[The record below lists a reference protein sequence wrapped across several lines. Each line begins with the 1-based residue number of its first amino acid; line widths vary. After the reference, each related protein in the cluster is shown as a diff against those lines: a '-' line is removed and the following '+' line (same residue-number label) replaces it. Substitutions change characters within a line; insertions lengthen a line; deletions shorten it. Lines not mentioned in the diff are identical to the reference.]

1 MKVAIY
7 PGSFN
12 PWHEGH
18 EDILNKA
25 LEIFDHV
32 VILQR
37 YDPEIEK
44 VKIFHNERVS
54 YKKFTGLLV
63 DKVESLKPDAII
75 RGIRNGNDLQYETNL
90 QYWNEDL
97 GVKCPFVYFICD
109 RGKAHISSSAI
120 REINKLKEL

>member
-32 VILQR
+32 VILQKSGPKIENFEIP
-37 YDPEIEK
+37 YDD
-44 VKIFHNERVS
+44 RVS
-54 YKKFTGLLV
+54 YKKFEGLLA
-63 DKVESLKPDAII
+63 DKVKALNPDAII
-75 RGIRNGNDLQYETNL
+75 RGIRNGHDLQYETNL

-109 RGKAHISSSAI
+109 RDKSHVSSSAI
-120 REINKLKEL
+120 REIKELKEL